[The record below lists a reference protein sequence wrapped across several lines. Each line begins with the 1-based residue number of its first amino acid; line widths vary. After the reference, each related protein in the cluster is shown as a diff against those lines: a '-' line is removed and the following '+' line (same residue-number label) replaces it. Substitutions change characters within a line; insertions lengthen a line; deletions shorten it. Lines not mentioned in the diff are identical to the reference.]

1 MNRKQ
6 FNLNFNIAYDAVL
19 GNIFRSVLTAL
30 GIIFGVAAVIAM
42 MAIGKGAQQEILDQ
56 LKMVGVNNIEIKSVL
71 DEDDDKQSSSDEDEG
86 EAEIGMKNRF
96 TPGLTLKDVEA
107 IEKVVPNTIH
117 VCPEATLKPDAI
129 YKDVK
134 KQINLIGTT
143 KAFFEVF
150 HFNIKKGNTFNDE
163 QESLG
168 LPVCI
173 IGKNVESRFFKG
185 ESALGKYLKCGKH
198 WLLVIGV
205 IERLGTSTDAMKSAK
220 IRDYNNDVYIPI
232 NTFLSRY
239 KDYGSQDAFFRD
251 GGFSVVTTG
260 SSNEN
265 YHEIDRIIV
274 QMTKPELLTTTSSLL
289 ERMLMRRH
297 NQVADFEIVVPE
309 LLLKQEQR
317 SKDIFNWV
325 LLSIAFISLLVGGI
339 GIMNIMLAS
348 VYERIKEIGIRMSMG
363 ATEKDIVMQFL
374 LEAVI
379 ISLTGGFIGIFLGIG
394 ISVVI
399 TVITDIQT
407 IISWTSVLIS
417 FVVSAGVGLIFGIM
431 PARKAARQDPITSL
445 RYE

>member
-1 MNRKQ
+1 MNKRQ
-6 FNLNFNIAYDAVL
+6 FNLNFNIAYDAVV

-56 LKMVGVNNIEIKSVL
+56 LKMVGVNNIEIKSIVD
-71 DEDDDKQSSSDEDEG
+71 DEENEESSGDG
-86 EAEIGMKNRF
+86 EEESEEVGMHNRF
-96 TPGLTLKDVEA
+96 TPGLTLKDVQA
-107 IEKVVPNTIH
+107 IEKIVPNTIH

-134 KQINLIGTT
+134 KQINLIGTI
-143 KAFFEVF
+143 KEFFEVF
-150 HFNIKKGNTFNDE
+150 HFSIKKGNSFSVE
-163 QESLG
+163 QQQLG

-185 ESALGKYLKCGKH
+185 ENAVGKYLKCGDH
-198 WLLVIGV
+198 WLKVIGV
-205 IERLGTSTDAMKSAK
+205 TERVGTSASAMKSAK
-220 IRDYNNDVYIPI
+220 IRNYNNDVYTPI

-239 KDYGSQDAFFRD
+239 KDYGSQDAFFSD
-251 GGFSVVTTG
+251 GGVSIMTSG
-260 SSNEN
+260 SSEDN

-274 QMTKPELLTTTSSLL
+274 QMQQPELLTTSSELM
-289 ERMLMRRH
+289 ERMLLRRH

-348 VYERIKEIGIRMSMG
+348 VFERIKEIGIRMSMG

-399 TVITDIQT
+399 TMITDIQT
-407 IISWTSVLIS
+407 IISWTSVFVS
-417 FVVSAGVGLIFGIM
+417 FIVSAGVGLIFGIM
-431 PARKAARQDPITSL
+431 PAQKAARQDPITSL